1 MDTIHNYH
9 SLFQQM
15 ELLIPLSPLEKER
28 IIEISSIQFFPKRSL
43 VQEQDKVVYNEYFL
57 VQGCMRTFHTD
68 QNGNEHNLFFATERW
83 WAGDLE
89 SFTRQTPSSFTVQA
103 LEDTTVIAISHSDIQ
118 ILYNEIPQLERFFRI
133 LIQNAFVSLQRRI
146 INNLSLSALDRYKH
160 FIYMYPNIEQR
171 ISQKHIASYLGI
183 TPEFLSLLR
192 SKNDF

>member
-1 MDTIHNYH
+1 MDTVQHYQK
-9 SLFQQM
+9 LFQQI
-15 ELLIPLSPLEKER
+15 EHIVPISAFEKER
-28 IIEISSIQFFPKRSL
+28 IMKYSSLQFFPKKSL
-43 VQEQDKVVYNEYFL
+43 VQQQDSVVFHEYFL
-57 VQGCMRTFHTD
+57 LKGCMRTYHTD
-68 QNGNEHNLFFATERW
+68 QNGNEHNLFFATEHW

-146 INNLSLSALDRYKH
+146 INNLSQTALERYKQ
-160 FIYMYPNIEQR
+160 FRTMYPNIEQR

-192 SKNDF
+192 SKHD